1 MPSID
6 KYNMKTGDIILFDY
20 TGGGLTGLFD
30 SLIKYFTKS
39 VYTHIGMVLKDPTF
53 LNTKLNGTYLWES
66 SYNGTKDP
74 QDGKVKFGVQITP
87 LSELINNYNGNIY
100 LRRIHCNKDSFNDER
115 LKDIHDIVYE
125 KPYDIVPTDWIEGII
140 RKDSEPQKTNRFW
153 CSALLGYI
161 YTSCGILKQDTDW
174 SILRPS
180 DFSIEGQD
188 LKLSANIKL
197 DDIIIKIN

>member
-1 MPSID
+1 
-6 KYNMKTGDIILFDY
+6 
-20 TGGGLTGLFD
+20 
-30 SLIKYFTKS
+30 
-39 VYTHIGMVLKDPTF
+39 MV
-53 LNTKLNGTYLWES
+53 
-66 SYNGTKDP
+66 
-74 QDGKVKFGVQITP
+74 
-87 LSELINNYNGNIY
+87 
-100 LRRIHCNKDSFNDER
+100 
-115 LKDIHDIVYE
+115 
-125 KPYDIVPTDWIEGII
+125 DWIEGII